1 MPRISANNLNL
12 LPKESHF
19 YVDMLMAAKYYR
31 PTIAPVNTYNNQLLA
46 GLMDIL
52 AGETMPIEVFTN
64 VERNIQGM
72 L

>member
-1 MPRISANNLNL
+1 
-12 LPKESHF
+12 
-19 YVDMLMAAKYYR
+19 MAAKYYR